1 MQARTTTGTRLPR
14 TKTPLINNE
23 DVAIRCRLDSSWY
36 GSGT

>member
-14 TKTPLINNE
+14 TKTPLINE